1 MIKSISLTLAVLVLF
16 LYSTSVAANE
26 NQLRCYDRDKAETL
40 LNTKYEASI
49 AAMGIVS
56 NGTLAQLYL
65 GSNGSFHVIIIPPN
79 DVGKACPLLWGEN
92 WEWNS
97 KFLDTLP
104 K

>member
-1 MIKSISLTLAVLVLF
+1 MLKSISLTLAVLVLF

-40 LNTKYEASI
+40 LNTKYEANI
-49 AAMGIVS
+49 AAMGVVS
-56 NGTLAQLYL
+56 NGTLVQLYL

-92 WEWNS
+92 WEWNL

>member
-1 MIKSISLTLAVLVLF
+1 MIKTISLILAASVLF
-16 LYSTSVAANE
+16 LYSISVAANE
-26 NQLRCYDRDKAETL
+26 NELRCYDRDKAETL

-49 AAMGIVS
+49 VAMGIVS

-65 GSNGSFHVIIIPPN
+65 GSDGSFHVIIIPPTN
-79 DVGKACPLLWGEN
+79 VGKACPLLWGEN
-92 WEWNS
+92 WEWNL